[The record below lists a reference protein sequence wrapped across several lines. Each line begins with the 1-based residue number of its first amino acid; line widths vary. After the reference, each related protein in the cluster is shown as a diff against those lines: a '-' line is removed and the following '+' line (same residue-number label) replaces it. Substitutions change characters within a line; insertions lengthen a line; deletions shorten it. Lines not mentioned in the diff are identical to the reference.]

1 MPVDQ
6 YVGGIEHATMHLIYS
21 RFFTKVLA
29 DLDMLEG
36 VREPFENLLTQG
48 MVRKG
53 GTAMSSSTGN
63 VVSPRPFV
71 EKHGADTGRLFM
83 LEAARPEKDFDWT
96 EEGARSAHEFLQGV
110 YALAAEIASGAVGKA
125 GADADADRAPIDEYV
140 AREVSA
146 TAATATEEFEAFRFN
161 HALQAVRELVS
172 LVRRYRDETTPD
184 PAVVERGVETVTK
197 LLAPVA
203 PHVAEEMWDEL
214 GGEGLVAEADWPDAT
229 PPEGYDIERRLV
241 ENTREDVRE
250 IADVAGID
258 DPERIRIVVAPEWK
272 HAAHDLALESDAD
285 DLVGEVMG
293 REQFRQHGNE
303 AASFA
308 KDLQAERE
316 ALTPALSAA
325 EEVAAL
331 ERARWLVE
339 REFDATV
346 TVEAADDAPDLAD
359 DAEPGRP
366 AIRID

>member
-48 MVRKG
+48 MVRMD

-71 EKHGADTGRLFM
+71 EEYGADTGRLFM
-83 LEAARPEKDFDWT
+83 LEAAQPEKDFDWT

-110 YALAAEIASGAVGKA
+110 YALAADAA
-125 GADADADRAPIDEYV
+125 GAADDDRDPIDEYV
-140 AREVSA
+140 AREISA

-214 GGEGLVAEADWPDAT
+214 GGDGLVAEADWPGAD
-229 PPEGYDIERRLV
+229 PPAGYDIERRLV
-241 ENTREDVRE
+241 ENTREDVRD
-250 IADVAGID
+250 IVDVAGIE
-258 DPERIRIVVAPEWK
+258 DPEEVAIAVAPAWK
-272 HAAHDLALESDAD
+272 HEVHEFARTSDAD
-285 DLVGEVMG
+285 NLVGAVMG
-293 REQFRQHGNE
+293 DERFREHGE
-303 AASFA
+303 AAAGFA
-308 KDLQAERE
+308 KDLAAERE
-316 ALTPALSAA
+316 ALSETLDPAA
-325 EEVAAL
+325 ERAAL
-331 ERARWLVE
+331 ERAAWLIE
-339 REFDATV
+339 REFGADV
-346 TVEAADDAPDLAD
+346 TVLAAGEAGESAADAR
-359 DAEPGRP
+359 PGRP